1 MLEVVSFFSKKVTSE
16 TFEWF
21 LTATLITA
29 NILIQLYLCKS
40 SHQRCSIIKGV
51 LRNFAKFTGKHLC
64 QSLFF
69 NKFAGLPATLLK
81 KTLVQVFSCKFAKF
95 QRTPFLST
103 EHLPWLLLFIYF
115 LKLLLTNFSIFL
127 IAVAS
132 VEESVIC
139 NRHFWKGKR

>member
-1 MLEVVSFFSKKVTSE
+1 MLEVVRFFPKKVTSE
-16 TFEWF
+16 TFDWF

-29 NILIQLYLCKS
+29 NILIQLYLYKS

-64 QSLFF
+64 QSFFF

-81 KTLVQVFSCKFAKF
+81 RLWCRCFPVNLQNFK
-95 QRTPFLST
+95 
-103 EHLPWLLLFIYF
+103 EHLTEQLRWLLLFIYF

-132 VEESVIC
+132 VEESVI
-139 NRHFWKGKR
+139 